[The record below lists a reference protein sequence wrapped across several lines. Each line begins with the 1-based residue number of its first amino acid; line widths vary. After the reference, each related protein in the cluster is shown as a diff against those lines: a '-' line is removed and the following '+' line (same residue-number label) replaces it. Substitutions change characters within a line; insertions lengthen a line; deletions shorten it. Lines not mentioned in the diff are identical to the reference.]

1 MWNPSCNYPAIT
13 HQTNDML
20 YIVNHF
26 YTWSKPWNM
35 VAVIHCINRF
45 WATGPH
51 PSRVTLSSCC
61 PLTPSAPRVTARA
74 LDVESGFVSAGWWL
88 SPTPLKNMK
97 VKWEYDSQYMEKSK
111 MFQTTNQS
119 ECCSWGWMVSG
130 FENTNRNACST
141 KTYQDYI
148 INIIYIIH
156 VNHLA
161 RDSQK
166 LTQVLVNIRKSQISM
181 SKTRSEKCAV
191 MPLKYDHVC
200 WGCW

>member
-1 MWNPSCNYPAIT
+1 
-13 HQTNDML
+13 
-20 YIVNHF
+20 
-26 YTWSKPWNM
+26 M

-148 INIIYIIH
+148 INIIYIYIYYSCQSSGP
-156 VNHLA
+156 
-161 RDSQK
+161 RF
-166 LTQVLVNIRKSQISM
+166 
-181 SKTRSEKCAV
+181 SKTDSSSGQHPEIPDINVENQEFNAR
-191 MPLKYDHVC
+191 
-200 WGCW
+200 